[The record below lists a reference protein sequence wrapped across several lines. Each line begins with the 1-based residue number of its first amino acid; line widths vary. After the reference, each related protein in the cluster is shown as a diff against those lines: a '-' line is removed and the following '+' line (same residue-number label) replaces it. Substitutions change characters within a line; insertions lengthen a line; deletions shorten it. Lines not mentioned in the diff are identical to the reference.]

1 MSFRLRDVIAGG
13 GLGTKKTTGRLMEGD
28 AHLVEMLDP
37 ETLKGGLSRPV
48 QGANVVLAKMLFG
61 IVIG

>member
-1 MSFRLRDVIAGG
+1 
-13 GLGTKKTTGRLMEGD
+13 MEGD